1 MDTKCSAQGLA
12 MHSPNIRGKHRM
24 TWEQRRAA
32 PNLDQ
37 GLEVESQGLPGS
49 GASW

>member
-24 TWEQRRAA
+24 MWEQRRAA
-32 PNLDQ
+32 LNLDQ
-37 GLEVESQGLPGS
+37 GLEVESQRLPGG